1 MVLPV
6 TGGRL
11 EQLFGARVQKLV
23 PDFVDAATAA
33 ALRAQLG
40 ADEAASGFVRF
51 PYIDRGSYGW
61 REVESAEL
69 LPGALRAKLFAAAEE
84 ASGRSFSGGG
94 GASRGG
100 TTFAAARA
108 LLLLPGD
115 YVLDH
120 HDPLGPPAT
129 LGAPAAGDAADAADA
144 ASLLELM
151 LDLSPAAVEEA
162 DVIYR
167 RAGKPCF
174 QLPSQPGALSIVER
188 DGSVS
193 CHHGYLSKRFTGA
206 RVLRLVLRL
215 AL

>member
-23 PDFVDAATAA
+23 PDVVDAITAA
-33 ALRAQLG
+33 ALRERLG
-40 ADEAASGFVRF
+40 ADDAASGFVRF

-61 REVESAEL
+61 RELESTEL
-69 LPGALRAKLFAAAEE
+69 LPGALRARLFAAAEE
-84 ASGRSFSGGG
+84 ASGRSFAGGG
-94 GASRGG
+94 GANRGG
-100 TTFAAARA
+100 TAFTAARA
-108 LLLLPGD
+108 LLLGPGD

-120 HDPLGPPAT
+120 HDPLGSP
-129 LGAPAAGDAADAADA
+129 GAPVAGDAADAT
-144 ASLLELM
+144 SLLELM

-193 CHHGYLSKRFTGA
+193 CHHGYVSKRFTGA
-206 RVLRLVLRL
+206 RVVRLVLRL

>member
-23 PDFVDAATAA
+23 PDVVDAVTAA
-33 ALRAQLG
+33 ALRQRLG
-40 ADEAASGFVRF
+40 ATEEASGFVRF

-61 REVESAEL
+61 RDLEGSEL
-69 LPGALRAKLFAAAEE
+69 WPGALRAKLLAAAQE
-84 ASGRSFSGGG
+84 ASGRSFAGG
-94 GASRGG
+94 GA
-100 TTFAAARA
+100 TAFTAARA
-108 LLLLPGD
+108 LLLGPGD

-120 HDPLGPPAT
+120 HDPLGPP
-129 LGAPAAGDAADAADA
+129 GAPATGDAADAASA
-144 ASLLELM
+144 LELM
-151 LDLSPAAVEEA
+151 LDLSPAAVAEA
-162 DVIYR
+162 EVIYR

-193 CHHGYLSKRFTGA
+193 CHHGYVSKRFPGA
-206 RVLRLVLRL
+206 RVVRLVLRL